1 MKGIK
6 RISLLLEKGK
16 EYEKRKLEL
25 KLKKEQT
32 ADPELTTQPQINYTA
47 ATAQLKRENI
57 WHDLH

>member
-32 ADPELTTQPQINYTA
+32 ADPELTT
-47 ATAQLKRENI
+47 
-57 WHDLH
+57 